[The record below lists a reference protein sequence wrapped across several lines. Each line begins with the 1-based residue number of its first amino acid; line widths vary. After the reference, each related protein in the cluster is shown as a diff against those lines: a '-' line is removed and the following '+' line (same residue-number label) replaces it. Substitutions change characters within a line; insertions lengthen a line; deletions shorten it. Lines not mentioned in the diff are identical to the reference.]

1 MVGGSVNIYLAV
13 KDVIP
18 DHPESLY
25 EIGYMVA
32 DRSAIFVVAL
42 IQFILSFGL
51 MLIYFIVFGDTA
63 AQLMANILHQEN
75 PNSTILKRWFY
86 VLLLGVPMTFFV
98 LKKELAELE
107 WLSYILF
114 GSLGTFILLMIWLLF
129 VNDEFTDQA
138 NGLSSDVWLPNQGV
152 SRVITA
158 VSITLVAYG
167 YQQNIYPIYNNL
179 KLKSNLNY
187 KEVNRIALLLTL
199 SVYVSVGLLAI
210 CMFGPSISSVLL
222 NDIGKAQLPNGK
234 SFWESYV
241 ILSAFMVLLAC
252 HMPFI
257 FFAGKEGILI
267 IIDEIYRKS
276 ISNALWH
283 KLYAS
288 G

>member
-1 MVGGSVNIYLAV
+1 MSSQIY
-13 KDVIP
+13 
-18 DHPESLY
+18 
-25 EIGYMVA
+25 
-32 DRSAIFVVAL
+32 
-42 IQFILSFGL
+42 
-51 MLIYFIVFGDTA
+51 
-63 AQLMANILHQEN
+63 
-75 PNSTILKRWFY
+75 
-86 VLLLGVPMTFFV
+86 
-98 LKKELAELE
+98 
-107 WLSYILF
+107 
-114 GSLGTFILLMIWLLF
+114 
-129 VNDEFTDQA
+129 EFTDQA